1 MGKDVK
7 DEDVKEQDE
16 STDKDELEELRQKLA
31 DAETKTGEY
40 IQLAQRLQADFD
52 NYRKRTLRE
61 QEEYKLFAASDI
73 IKDMLNVMDDF
84 DRALASVKEEN
95 DLSIGIRYVRTNM
108 MKTLEDRGLK
118 EIPTD
123 GKFDPAYH
131 EAFSIVEGEEDGKIA
146 EVFQKGYTLGG
157 KVLRFAKVKV
167 TKKAEVV
174 EPETKEEV
182 EEPADETIEAE
193 NDKTQ

>member
-7 DEDVKEQDE
+7 DEDVKEQE
-16 STDKDELEELRQKLA
+16 STEQSEVEQLREQLA
-31 DAETKTGEY
+31 QEQNRTGEY

-61 QEEYKLFAASDI
+61 QEEYKQFATSDLI
-73 IKDMLNVMDDF
+73 RDMLSIVDDL
-84 DRALASVKEEN
+84 DRALATVKEDN
-95 DLSIGIRYVRTNM
+95 DLSIGIKFVRTNM
-108 MKTLEDRGLK
+108 MKTLEAKGLK

-131 EAFSIVEGEEDGKIA
+131 EAFGVVEGEEDGKIA
-146 EVFQKGYTLGG
+146 EVFMKGYTLGG

-167 TKKAEVV
+167 TKKAEVA
-174 EPETKEEV
+174 EPEEV
-182 EEPADETIEAE
+182 EEPAEETTEAE